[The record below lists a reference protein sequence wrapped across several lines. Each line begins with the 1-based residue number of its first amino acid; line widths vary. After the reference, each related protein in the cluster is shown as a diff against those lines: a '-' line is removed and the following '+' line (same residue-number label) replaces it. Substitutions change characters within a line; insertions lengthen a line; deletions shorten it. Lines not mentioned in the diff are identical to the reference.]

1 MSDHPPY
8 TYASALIDEGRTSVA
23 LSIYTPHLDVRCLG
37 IKEGDRPSLSLSTPE
52 ARVSIST
59 TGAGPVT
66 TGDVDLARKIFAAA
80 ARYLAECE
88 RLHAA
93 IPAPVLP
100 GLEHAGT

>member
-8 TYASALIDEGRTSVA
+8 THVSASIDEGQVSVS
-23 LSIYTPHLDVRCLG
+23 LSICTPRLDVHCMTTR
-37 IKEGDRPSLSLSTPE
+37 EGSRPFLCLSTPE
-52 ARVSIST
+52 ARVSVST

-66 TGDVDLARKIFAAA
+66 AGDVALARKIFAAA

-93 IPAPVLP
+93 LPAPVLP